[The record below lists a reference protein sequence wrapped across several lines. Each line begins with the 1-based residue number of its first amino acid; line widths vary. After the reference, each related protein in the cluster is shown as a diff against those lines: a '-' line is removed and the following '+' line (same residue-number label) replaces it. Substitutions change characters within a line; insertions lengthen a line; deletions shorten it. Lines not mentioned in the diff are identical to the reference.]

1 MKRVFI
7 IIFLLICIDSHA
19 QVIWDIDFS
28 NKKQFDNWESGMMRD
43 TIVAKIGKKIG
54 VYVRTEYSD
63 TLLRI
68 TRSYPYTKDFN
79 EFYMSIVN
87 ELDAPNLILDKEKKK
102 KEKDP
107 YERPNPEEGKEQDLA
122 DIIASGKSTMQRVW
136 LFPDFEIDLTWN
148 QDGIIFSYKWLEEEE

>member
-1 MKRVFI
+1 MKRIFI

-28 NKKQFDNWESGMMRD
+28 NKKLFDNWESGMMRD
-43 TIVAKIGKKIG
+43 TIVEKIGEKIG
-54 VYVRTEYSD
+54 VYVRVEYSD

-68 TRSYPYTKDFN
+68 IRSYPYTKDFN

-102 KEKDP
+102 EEKDP
-107 YERPNPEEGKEQDLA
+107 YNRPNPEEEKDQDLS
-122 DIIASGKSTMQRVW
+122 DIIALGESTMQRVW

>member
-1 MKRVFI
+1 MKRIFI

-28 NKKQFDNWESGMMRD
+28 NKKLFDNWESGMMRD
-43 TIVAKIGKKIG
+43 TIVEKIGEKIG
-54 VYVRTEYSD
+54 VYVRAEYSD

-68 TRSYPYTKDFN
+68 IRSYPYTKDFN

-102 KEKDP
+102 EEKDP
-107 YERPNPEEGKEQDLA
+107 YNRPNPEEEKDQDLS
-122 DIIASGKSTMQRVW
+122 DIIASGESTMQRVW